1 MNVRLDRIGAF
12 AVALGIGAALA
23 SAAPAFADSADST
36 SSGGSATEAASPR
49 AGTQTG
55 RPAAPRPQA
64 PAPSR
69 AARVAAP
76 AAATAKTVAAHRDS
90 RQSAPHAAVPVAAS
104 ATAAAQTSPSL
115 KIRPSGQGPRI
126 LRSGQT
132 GAAELSGIAY
142 GGGTTYY
149 AVGDNG
155 DTAIWQLTAPLNVR
169 TGRVKSATVSAGI
182 SAPALGRD
190 SEGITLGPDTTKAW
204 VSDEIASTITQFS
217 LLTGLMLSSV
227 GVPSIYRPANV
238 QGNFGLESLSYGAG
252 KLWAANEEALR
263 TDGALSTTAA
273 GSWVRIQRFG
283 GTDPSPEVQYAY
295 RTDPIAAMSPLTDAE
310 RSGVVDMLALPNGQV
325 LTLERELGGFLPT
338 FRNRIYLLDFTGAT
352 DVTAVPSLTETGF
365 TPVTKT
371 RLWQGRFNFANF
383 EGITLGPQ
391 LKDGSY
397 SVLLVSDDGQGQLGQ
412 RQTLLS
418 LKLKGMS
425 APAAEATTTV

>member
-1 MNVRLDRIGAF
+1 MGVRASRIGAI
-12 AVALGIGAALA
+12 AVAMGIGAAVA
-23 SAAPAFADSADST
+23 SAAPAWADST
-36 SSGGSATEAASPR
+36 DSTGSAADAATPR
-49 AGTQTG
+49 AAKQTT
-55 RPAAPRPQA
+55 RAATPRPQA
-64 PAPSR
+64 SASNPAN
-69 AARVAAP
+69 RVAAP
-76 AAATAKTVAAHRDS
+76 AAATTKPAALHSDS
-90 RQSAPHAAVPVAAS
+90 RQSTPRSAAPLAAN
-104 ATAAAQTSPSL
+104 ATAAAQAAPTL
-115 KIRPSGQGPRI
+115 KIRPSGQGPRV
-126 LRSGQT
+126 LRSRQT

-142 GGGTTYY
+142 GNGTTYY

-155 DTAIWQLTAPLNVR
+155 ATSIWQLAAPLNLR
-169 TGRVKSATVSAGI
+169 NGRVTSAVVSAGI
-182 SAPALGRD
+182 SAPAMGRD

-238 QGNFGLESLSYGAG
+238 QANFGLESLSYGAN
-252 KLWAANEEALR
+252 KLWTANEEALK
-263 TDGALSTTAA
+263 TDGPLSTTSA
-273 GSWVRIQRFG
+273 GSWVRLQRFG
-283 GTDPSPEVQYAY
+283 GTDLTPEVQYAY

-352 DVTAVPSLTETGF
+352 DVTAVPSLADGGF

-383 EGITLGPQ
+383 EAITLGPQ
-391 LKDGSY
+391 LKDGSF

-425 APAAEATTTV
+425 APAAEATTTL